1 MSTSWQ
7 KVSRANIWSKMY
19 FSPPS
24 VIVNL
29 WERDLSL
36 DGQNM
41 SLDPQWQIYRSPEER
56 VSQRFWRPEAWGLA
70 GRGSSAQRFPIVAK
84 RDKSWLISC
93 LTSLNICKKGRWSFD
108 RQIYLDR
115 KARWALLAGAEESRT
130 MIRRPRRT
138 GALGA
143 FILFWSTEDGGVGP
157 LIYKASY
164 KGWSC
169 CQWNRD
175 GFLNKIE
182 QLLRKWKNRSTDY
195 SYRPWIHLK
204 PKIQTFF
211 SQILCVLGVG

>member
-41 SLDPQWQIYRSPEER
+41 SLDPQWQIYGSPEER

-70 GRGSSAQRFPIVAK
+70 GWGSSAQRFPIEAK
-84 RDKSWLISC
+84 RDKSRLISC

-138 GALGA
+138 SGALGA
-143 FILFWSTEDGGVGP
+143 FILFWSTEGSGEAAYIQGVVQGMVA
-157 LIYKASY
+157 LSIKS
-164 KGWSC
+164 GWFS
-169 CQWNRD
+169 
-175 GFLNKIE
+175 E
-182 QLLRKWKNRSTDY
+182 QDLTT
-195 SYRPWIHLK
+195 I
-204 PKIQTFF
+204 
-211 SQILCVLGVG
+211 

>member
-1 MSTSWQ
+1 
-7 KVSRANIWSKMY
+7 MY
-19 FSPPS
+19 FWPPS

-70 GRGSSAQRFPIVAK
+70 GWRSSAQRFPIVAK

-108 RQIYLDR
+108 RQMYLDR

-130 MIRRPRRT
+130 IIRRPRRT
-138 GALGA
+138 GAFGA
-143 FILFWSTEDGGVGP
+143 FILFWSTEDGVGGAAYIQGVVQGMVV
-157 LIYKASY
+157 LSVKS
-164 KGWSC
+164 GWFS
-169 CQWNRD
+169 
-175 GFLNKIE
+175 E
-182 QLLRKWKNRSTDY
+182 QNWTTIKEMEE
-195 SYRPWIHLK
+195 
-204 PKIQTFF
+204 
-211 SQILCVLGVG
+211 

>member
-130 MIRRPRRT
+130 IIRRPRRT
-138 GALGA
+138 GAFGA
-143 FILFWSTEDGGVGP
+143 FILFWSTEDGVGGAAYIQGVVQGMVV
-157 LIYKASY
+157 LSMKS
-164 KGWSC
+164 GW
-169 CQWNRD
+169 
-175 GFLNKIE
+175 
-182 QLLRKWKNRSTDY
+182 
-195 SYRPWIHLK
+195 
-204 PKIQTFF
+204 F
-211 SQILCVLGVG
+211 SKQDWTTIKEMEE